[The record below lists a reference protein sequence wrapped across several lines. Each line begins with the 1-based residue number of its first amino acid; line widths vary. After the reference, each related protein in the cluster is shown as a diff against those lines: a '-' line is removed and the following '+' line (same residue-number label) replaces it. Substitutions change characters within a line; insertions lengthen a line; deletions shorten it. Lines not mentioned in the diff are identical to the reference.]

1 MVKRCTFEGFW
12 PLNASILAPMIAAL
26 NVFSALKTCLHG
38 ALPDV

>member
-26 NVFSALKTCLHG
+26 NVKTCLHG